1 MATKILRVGM
11 TSKKLY
17 NIDHRLKLI
26 AEKKRKRKEL
36 DNFYKFQMRDAK
48 LQRIEDLKSK
58 FEGDKEKQLKM
69 KQERKFKPF
78 K

>member
-1 MATKILRVGM
+1 M